1 MSVYI
6 KCNDDVSTLVLEQ
19 DWWNSFYGPNRFAN
33 TSNFSKQP
41 VRALKLSTDAKQKI
55 KENLTLYCF
64 SCETIVVRGKTG
76 QKSNLK
82 FFKNPCLGWFE

>member
-19 DWWNSFYGPNRFAN
+19 DWWKPFYRPNCFAKIA
-33 TSNFSKQP
+33 NFSKKP

-55 KENLTLYCF
+55 KENLTLYRF
-64 SCETIVVRGKTG
+64 HCETIVVCGKARP
-76 QKSNLK
+76 KK
-82 FFKNPCLGWFE
+82 